1 MVWPLSSSEAK
12 PKAPDGGVVAPN
24 RSSRQ
29 HCWLARDGFFACL
42 DKHQIVDAIRED
54 EKARASCGEELKQ
67 FEGACAKAWVKYFKE
82 KRLME
87 YQRDMTIERIKK
99 EEEAI
104 NAMAEKVK
112 R

>member
-67 FEGACAKAWVKYFKE
+67 FEGACAKAWVG
-82 KRLME
+82 
-87 YQRDMTIERIKK
+87 
-99 EEEAI
+99 
-104 NAMAEKVK
+104 
-112 R
+112 

>member
-67 FEGACAKAWVKYFKE
+67 FEGACAKAWVGWCSDLLLFFSILRWTIVYFFG
-82 KRLME
+82 LSL
-87 YQRDMTIERIKK
+87 QLER
-99 EEEAI
+99 
-104 NAMAEKVK
+104 MVYG
-112 R
+112 